1 MKHEITVIKKHGRIE
16 SFKPSKIV
24 RAIEKS
30 AERAMVVLPTEL
42 KDAVVADVIKQIEKG
57 CFVSEDRFGYVVKVE
72 QLHKMVEKALKGVD
86 SDVADS
92 YINYRN
98 YRNTL
103 AEMTSKVWDRTQT
116 ILYRG
121 DKENSN
127 ADSMLVSTKQS
138 LVRGELSKQFYQQ
151 FFLTPDELKASE
163 EGFIYVHDMRDRL
176 YTSNCC
182 LADVGRIMKGGF
194 ENANIWI
201 NEPKS
206 VDVACDVMGDIIM
219 SMAAQQYGGY
229 TVPHV
234 DEILAYYCEKSY
246 KRYYDELVS
255 DCAELTDGEM
265 DYEKVKARAMRKVR
279 RELEQGIQGH
289 EIKLN
294 TVASS
299 RGDYPFVTYTFGAYE
314 HLPVGSMRREFAKM
328 VCEVIL
334 EVRKNGQGKKGY
346 EKPVLFPKLNFLY
359 IENLHGEG
367 MEDEYLYDLAIQC
380 SSKAM
385 YPDYLSLTGEGYI
398 PDMYKKYGKVV
409 SLMGCRASLSPWYER
424 GGIEQE
430 DENDYPVFVGRFN
443 IGAVS
448 LHLPLIYQ
456 EAKTTGQDFYQLLD
470 KYLEMI
476 RQIHRRT
483 YDYLGEMRASM
494 NPLGFTQGGFYGGN
508 LRYEDKIKPVLASAT
523 ASFGIT
529 ALNELCELHSGKP
542 ISEDNS
548 FAIEVMEYINKRVAE
563 FKSIDKHLYAIYGT
577 PAESLVGLQVEQ
589 FRKRFGIVK
598 NVSDKS
604 YVSNSFHCHVAEPL
618 TPFEKQDKEYEMWD
632 YFNGGKIAYNRYP
645 VGYNLQAMKQIVR
658 RGMHKGFYLGV
669 NLALSYC
676 DDCGHQEV
684 DMDICPKCGSNNLT
698 KIDRMNGYLSYSRV
712 KGDSR
717 LNDAKMAEIKDRKSM

>member
-1 MKHEITVIKKHGRIE
+1 MYVIKKDGRRE
-16 SFKPSKIV
+16 AFDPNKIKSAV
-24 RAIEKS
+24 NKS
-30 AERAMVVLPTEL
+30 AERVMVEVDDNTH
-42 KDAVVADVIKQIEKG
+42 KMISDYVAKLLQEEYEN
-57 CFVSEDRFGYVVKVE
+57 SEMKVE
-72 QLHKMVEKALKGVD
+72 TVHKLVEIKLEELQPE
-86 SDVADS
+86 VAKS
-92 YINYRN
+92 YRN
-98 YRNTL
+98 YRNFRKTL
-103 AEMTSKVWDRTQT
+103 AEMTDKVWNRTQT

-127 ADSMLVSTKQS
+127 ADSTLVSTKQS

-151 FFLTPDELKASE
+151 FFLTPDELQATE
-163 EGFIYVHDMRDRL
+163 DGFIYVHDMRDRL
-176 YTSNCC
+176 YTANCC

-206 VDVACDVMGDIIM
+206 VDVACDVMGDIIL

-246 KRYYDELVS
+246 QRYFE
-255 DCAELTDGEM
+255 ELTAISEEVTGGVA
-265 DYEKVKARAMRKVR
+265 DYEKTKAIAMRKVR

-334 EVRKNGQGKKGY
+334 EVRKNGQGKKGF

-367 MEDEYLYDLAIQC
+367 MEDEYLYDLAIEC
-380 SSKAM
+380 SAKAM

-424 GGIEQE
+424 GGIHQE

-470 KYLEMI
+470 RYLQMV
-476 RQIHRRT
+476 RDIHKRT

-494 NPLGFTQGGFYGGN
+494 NPLGYTQGGFYGGN
-508 LRYEDKIKPVLASAT
+508 LNYDDKIAPVLKSAT

-529 ALNELCELHSGKP
+529 ALNELCQLHYGKS
-542 ISEDNS
+542 ITQDNS

-563 FKSIDKHLYAIYGT
+563 FKEEDGHLYAIYGT
-577 PAESLVGLQVEQ
+577 PAESLVGLQVKQ
-589 FRKRFGIVK
+589 FRDRFGIIE
-598 NVSDKS
+598 NVSDKD
-604 YVSNSFHCHVAEPL
+604 YVSNSFHCHVAEDI
-618 TPFEKQDKEYEMWD
+618 TPFEKQDKEYEMWNL
-632 YFNGGKIAYNRYP
+632 FNGGKIAYNRYP
-645 VGYNLQAMKQIVR
+645 VSYNTKAMKSVVR

-684 DMDICPKCGSNNLT
+684 DMEVCPKCHSTNLT

-717 LNDAKMAEIKDRKSM
+717 LNDAKMAEIAERKSM

>member
-1 MKHEITVIKKHGRIE
+1 MYVIKKDGRRQE
-16 SFKPSKIV
+16 FDANKIKV
-24 RAIEKS
+24 AVNKS
-30 AERAMVVLPTEL
+30 AERVLVKISGYAHKELALNVAKAIETDYDGVIHVNDLHNLVEYEVGQINPT
-42 KDAVVADVIKQIEKG
+42 
-57 CFVSEDRFGYVVKVE
+57 
-72 QLHKMVEKALKGVD
+72 
-86 SDVADS
+86 VADS
-92 YINYRN
+92 YRN
-98 YRNTL
+98 YRNFRKVL
-103 AEMTSKVWDRTQT
+103 AKMTDDVWNRTQT

-127 ADSMLVSTKQS
+127 ADSTLVSTKQS

-151 FFLTPDELKASE
+151 FFLNPDELTAAE

-176 YTSNCC
+176 FTANCC

-206 VDVACDVMGDIIM
+206 VDVACDVMGDIIL

-246 KRYYDELVS
+246 KHYYDEISADVK
-255 DCAELTDGEM
+255 ATTGQEG
-265 DYEKVKARAMRKVR
+265 DYETIKALAIKKVR

-314 HLPVGSMRREFAKM
+314 YLPVGSMRREFAKM

-334 EVRKNGQGKKGY
+334 EVRKKGQGKEGHK
-346 EKPVLFPKLNFLY
+346 KPVLFPKLNFLY
-359 IENLHGEG
+359 IEGLHGQG
-367 MEDEYLYDLAIQC
+367 MEDEYLFDLAIDC

-424 GGIEQE
+424 GGMHQE

-456 EAKTTGQDFYQLLD
+456 EAKSKGQDFYELLET
-470 KYLEMI
+470 YLQMV
-476 RQIHRRT
+476 RDIHKRT

-508 LRYEDKIKPVLASAT
+508 LKYEDKIKPVLKSAT

-529 ALNELCELHSGKP
+529 ALNELCQLHYNKS
-542 ISEDNS
+542 ITEDNS

-563 FKSIDKHLYAIYGT
+563 FKEEDGHLYAIYGT
-577 PAESLVGLQVEQ
+577 PAESLVGLQVKQ
-589 FRKRFGIVK
+589 FRKRHGIIP
-598 NVSDKS
+598 NVSDKD
-604 YVSNSFHCHVAEPL
+604 YVSNSFHCHVAEDI
-618 TPFEKQDKEYEMWD
+618 TPFQKQDKEYEMWHL
-632 YFNGGKIAYNRYP
+632 FNGGKISYNRYP
-645 VGYNLQAMKQIVR
+645 VSYNKQAMKTTVR
-658 RGMHKGFYLGV
+658 RGMHMGFYLGV

-676 DDCGHQEV
+676 DDCGHEEV
-684 DMDICPKCGSNNLT
+684 DMEVCPKCHSANLT

-717 LNDAKMAEIKDRKSM
+717 LNDAKMAEIAERISM